1 MECIHAG
8 VLHACGACR
17 DGFESVFLPLELTR
31 MAVWLKLE
39 SLADQKMVILVNR
52 DDHLLMA
59 ADSQQEVFKAA
70 QLTI

>member
-1 MECIHAG
+1 M
-8 VLHACGACR
+8 
-17 DGFESVFLPLELTR
+17 
-31 MAVWLKLE
+31 KLE